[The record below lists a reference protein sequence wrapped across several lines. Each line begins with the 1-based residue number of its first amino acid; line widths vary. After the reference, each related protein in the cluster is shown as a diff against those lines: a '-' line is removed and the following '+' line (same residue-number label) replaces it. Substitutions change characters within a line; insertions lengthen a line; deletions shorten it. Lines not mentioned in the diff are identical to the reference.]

1 MWQDVLNI
9 LFYSALG
16 LITLLVSRR
25 AKRLHDEW
33 KELKAQMKEEEREKE
48 RLAALSEEERALE
61 ERRRLQ
67 IQQAQ
72 AAIDRHRKEIEEQA
86 GGKKQGSIFD
96 V

>member
-48 RLAALSEEERALE
+48 RLAALSEEEPNVHW
-61 ERRRLQ
+61 RRSWQHQYQSCHL
-67 IQQAQ
+67 
-72 AAIDRHRKEIEEQA
+72 
-86 GGKKQGSIFD
+86 
-96 V
+96 